1 MLQIYRVASAGD
13 LYKNPEMR
21 YTFTS
26 GCTHGFQ
33 VCGNPSSRIPVAG
46 IMNIQTYF
54 PTPELSPFIKTYK
67 VIETLSE
74 VVNHVLPETSPVM
87 VFRLSG
93 QVSVNHSGATNV
105 LEPIVVSGLRKS
117 GRAMQYE
124 SGTINILATF
134 REGGIAPFLREPL
147 HELSDA
153 SIAMH
158 SLDGFK
164 DTGLLEEQLA
174 EQPSHEARIALIERF
189 LLTRLS
195 GKTPDNMVLLAIQKI
210 HHAGGQLRIRELA
223 ASLNVSQDVF
233 EKRFRRVAGLSAK
246 QFAYIVKMKSVVE
259 KGRSGQTLAQ
269 IALDAGY
276 FDQPHFN
283 KDFKLFTGLTPTEFF
298 KSPVLW

>member
-1 MLQIYRVASAGD
+1 MY
-13 LYKNPEMR
+13 
-21 YTFTS
+21 
-26 GCTHGFQ
+26 
-33 VCGNPSSRIPVAG
+33 
-46 IMNIQTYF
+46 IQTYF
-54 PTPELSPFIKTYK
+54 PTPELSPFVKSYK
-67 VIETLSE
+67 VIETPAD

-87 VFRLSG
+87 VFRLCG
-93 QVSVNHSGATNV
+93 QVRVHHHGETNI
-105 LEPIVVSGLRKS
+105 LEPLAVSGLRKS
-117 GRAMQYE
+117 GRTMRYD
-124 SGTINILATF
+124 SGTINLLVIF
-134 REGGIAPFLREPL
+134 REGGIAPFVREPL

-153 SIAMH
+153 SIPMH

-164 DTGLLEEQLA
+164 DAGLLEEQLA
-174 EQPSHEARIALIERF
+174 GQPSHEARIALVERF
-189 LLTRLS
+189 LLGRLT

-210 HHAGGQLRIRELA
+210 HNTGGQLRIRELA
-223 ASLNVSQDVF
+223 ASLHVSQDVF

-298 KSPVLW
+298 KSPVFW

>member
-1 MLQIYRVASAGD
+1 
-13 LYKNPEMR
+13 
-21 YTFTS
+21 
-26 GCTHGFQ
+26 
-33 VCGNPSSRIPVAG
+33 
-46 IMNIQTYF
+46 MNIQTYF
-54 PTPELSPFIKTYK
+54 PTPELAPFIKSYK
-67 VIETLSE
+67 VIETPAD

-93 QVSVNHSGATNV
+93 QVCVNYNGSTDV

-124 SGTINILATF
+124 SGTINILVVF
-134 REGGIAPFLREPL
+134 REGGIAPFVREPL
-147 HELSDA
+147 HELSDT
-153 SIAMH
+153 SIPMH
-158 SLDGFK
+158 CLDGFR

-174 EQPSHEARIALIERF
+174 EQPSHAARMALIERF
-189 LLTRLS
+189 LLSRVS
-195 GKTPDNMVLLAIQKI
+195 GKMPDNMALVAIQKI
-210 HHAGGQLRIRELA
+210 RHAGGQLRMKDLA
-223 ASLNVSQDVF
+223 ASLHVSQDVF

-246 QFAYIVKMKSVVE
+246 QFSYIVKMKAVVE

-283 KDFKLFTGLTPTEFF
+283 KDFKLFTGLTPTEYF

>member
-1 MLQIYRVASAGD
+1 
-13 LYKNPEMR
+13 
-21 YTFTS
+21 
-26 GCTHGFQ
+26 
-33 VCGNPSSRIPVAG
+33 
-46 IMNIQTYF
+46 MNIQTFF
-54 PTPELSPFIKTYK
+54 PTPELSPFIKSYK
-67 VIETLSE
+67 VIETPAE

-93 QVSVNHSGATNV
+93 QVSINYNGGTDL

-117 GRAMQYE
+117 GRAMQYQ
-124 SGTINILATF
+124 SGTVNLLVTF
-134 REGGIAPFLREPL
+134 REGGMAPFIREPL

-153 SIAMH
+153 SIPMN

-164 DTGLLEEQLA
+164 DTSLLEEQLA
-174 EQPSHEARIALIERF
+174 EQLSHEARITLIERF
-189 LLTRLS
+189 LLDRMS
-195 GKTPDNMVLLAIQKI
+195 GNTPDHMVLLAIQKI
-210 HHAGGQLRIRELA
+210 HHAGGQLRIKELA
-223 ASLNVSQDVF
+223 AALHVSQDVF

-246 QFAYIVKMKSVVE
+246 QFTYIVKMKSVV
-259 KGRSGQTLAQ
+259 KNGRSGQTLAQ

>member
-1 MLQIYRVASAGD
+1 
-13 LYKNPEMR
+13 
-21 YTFTS
+21 
-26 GCTHGFQ
+26 
-33 VCGNPSSRIPVAG
+33 
-46 IMNIQTYF
+46 MNIQTYF

-67 VIETLSE
+67 VIETPVH
-74 VVNHVLPETSPVM
+74 VVNQVLPETSPVM

-93 QVSVNHSGATNV
+93 QVIVNHNGSSNA

-117 GRAMQYE
+117 GRAMQYG
-124 SGTINILATF
+124 SGTINILVNF
-134 REGGIAPFLREPL
+134 REAAMASFIREPL

-153 SIAMH
+153 SISMNY
-158 SLDGFK
+158 LDGFN
-164 DTGLLEEQLA
+164 DIAQMQEQLA
-174 EQPSHEARIALIERF
+174 EQPSHEARIELIERF
-189 LLTRLS
+189 LLGRILD
-195 GKTPDNMVLLAIQKI
+195 KKPDNMVIAAIREIQF
-210 HHAGGQLRIRELA
+210 AGGQLRMRDLA
-223 ASLNVSQDVF
+223 VSLNVSQDVF

-298 KSPVLW
+298 KSPIFW

>member
-1 MLQIYRVASAGD
+1 
-13 LYKNPEMR
+13 
-21 YTFTS
+21 
-26 GCTHGFQ
+26 
-33 VCGNPSSRIPVAG
+33 
-46 IMNIQTYF
+46 MNIQTYF
-54 PTPELSPFIKTYK
+54 PTPELSPFIKSYK
-67 VIETLSE
+67 VIETPLG

-93 QVSVNHSGATNV
+93 QVSVNYSGATDV
-105 LEPIVVSGLRKS
+105 LAPLVVSGLRKS
-117 GRAMQYE
+117 GRAMQYA
-124 SGTINILATF
+124 SGTTNILVTF
-134 REGGIAPFLREPL
+134 REGGMAPFVREPL

-158 SLDGFK
+158 CLDGYK

-195 GKTPDNMVLLAIQKI
+195 GKTQDDMVMVAIRKI
-210 HHAGGQLRIRELA
+210 QSAGGQLRIRELA

-233 EKRFRRVAGLSAK
+233 EKRFRRVAGLPAK
-246 QFAYIVKMKSVVE
+246 RFCYIVKMKTVVE
-259 KGRSGQTLAQ
+259 MGRSGQSLAQ
-269 IALDAGY
+269 IALNAGY

-283 KDFKLFTGLTPTEFF
+283 KDFKLFTGFTPTEFF

>member
-1 MLQIYRVASAGD
+1 MD
-13 LYKNPEMR
+13 
-21 YTFTS
+21 
-26 GCTHGFQ
+26 
-33 VCGNPSSRIPVAG
+33 
-46 IMNIQTYF
+46 IQTYF
-54 PTPELSPFIKTYK
+54 PTPELSPFIKSYR
-67 VIETLSE
+67 VIETPAE

-93 QVSVNHSGATNV
+93 QVCVNHHGETNM

-117 GRAMQYE
+117 GRAMQYG
-124 SGTINILATF
+124 SGTINILVNF
-134 REGGIAPFLREPL
+134 REGGIAPFVREPL

-153 SIAMH
+153 SIPMS
-158 SLDGFK
+158 SLDGFR

-189 LLTRLS
+189 LLRRVS
-195 GKTPDNMVLLAIQKI
+195 GKTPDNMVLVAIQKI
-210 HHAGGQLRIRELA
+210 HNAGGQLRMRELA
-223 ASLNVSQDVF
+223 ASLHVSQDVF

-246 QFAYIVKMKSVVE
+246 QFAYIVKMKSVVA

-283 KDFKLFTGLTPTEFF
+283 KDFKLFTGFTPTEFF